1 MVNSKTFQMY
11 DYGFFGNKMNYGQV
25 RLELL
30 AFNMQEVYSAM
41 SYIVSLYMY
50 AFSTG
55 FLFVKILQPFYS
67 YS

>member
-30 AFNMQEVYSAM
+30 AFNIQEVYSAM
-41 SYIVSLYMY
+41 SYIVSRYMRFPP
-50 AFSTG
+50 AFYLLK
-55 FLFVKILQPFYS
+55 FCNHFILFRE
-67 YS
+67 